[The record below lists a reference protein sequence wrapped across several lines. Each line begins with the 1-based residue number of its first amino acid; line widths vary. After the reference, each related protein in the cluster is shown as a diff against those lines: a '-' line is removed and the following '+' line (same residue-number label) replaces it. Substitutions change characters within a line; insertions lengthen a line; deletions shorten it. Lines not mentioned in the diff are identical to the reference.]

1 MTDRNELER
10 LLDAATDGPWEPEYD
25 PIGDSDEHATAIY
38 LPGFAG
44 QIGTFI
50 AYCQHN
56 WNDAYAGEHR
66 ISWKEATS
74 NAALICFLRNNAQHY
89 LSLMDEVEMLKRQN
103 DAECFA
109 MGEEIERLRDALSK
123 ANTPQWY
130 YAEGWDER
138 CLHSPDEVIDWLD
151 FAPGQYVTEVATARP
166 CESIWCAV
174 RVTDD
179 EDADRRYSFTEHS
192 TEEGARQALG
202 ETHDN

>member
-10 LLDAATDGPWEPEYD
+10 LLAAATEGPWEPEYD
-25 PIGDSDEHATAIY
+25 PIGDSDEHATAIC

-74 NAALICFLRNNAQHY
+74 NAALICFLRNNAHHY
-89 LSLMDEVEMLKRQN
+89 LSLMDEVE
-103 DAECFA
+103 
-109 MGEEIERLRDALSK
+109 RLRGAL
-123 ANTPQWY
+123 
-130 YAEGWDER
+130 
-138 CLHSPDEVIDWLD
+138 
-151 FAPGQYVTEVATARP
+151 
-166 CESIWCAV
+166 
-174 RVTDD
+174 D
-179 EDADRRYSFTEHS
+179 EDVLEEAISDTLDLDWQPRWAAKEIRRR
-192 TEEGARQALG
+192 AALG

>member
-1 MTDRNELER
+1 MTNRNELER
-10 LLDAATDGPWEPEYD
+10 LLAAATKGPWEPEYD

-89 LSLMDEVEMLKRQN
+89 LSLMDEVE
-103 DAECFA
+103 
-109 MGEEIERLRDALSK
+109 RLS
-123 ANTPQWY
+123 
-130 YAEGWDER
+130 
-138 CLHSPDEVIDWLD
+138 D
-151 FAPGQYVTEVATARP
+151 FAQMVLSLGDQFMQPNTIRQMAR
-166 CESIWCAV
+166 V
-174 RVTDD
+174 
-179 EDADRRYSFTEHS
+179 
-192 TEEGARQALG
+192 ALG
-202 ETHDN
+202 KP